1 MDPLNLEVATL
12 EAVPLEF
19 RKCYVPKE
27 DGTGFKAS
35 EDYLGVV
42 NTVNGL
48 NKALGASR
56 EDAKKGRVDLSPLAE
71 FGGTP
76 AEIKEAVQSKILE
89 LEGKAK
95 QTPDQK
101 AQLESLRTQL
111 QDSFGKEKEK
121 LNTRATTLQ
130 GQLYKHLVENQAIVA
145 ISDAKGVPELL
156 LPIIKAAVRTEE
168 ADNGELVVRVLG
180 ADGQPRYN
188 IDGSFMTVK
197 GLVEELKADAK
208 YGRVFESDRQQ
219 GGAGSRTN
227 DTRKPPPQKTVLS
240 ATDKIAAG
248 LAQGGFQAR
257 TGFAK
262 HREIPQRADR
272 N

>member
-12 EAVPLEF
+12 EAVPPEF

-27 DGTGFKAS
+27 DGTGFKTS

-56 EDAKKGRVDLSPLAE
+56 EEAKKGKVDLSPLAE

-76 AEIKEAVQSKILE
+76 AEIKENILAKIAE

-101 AQLESLRTQL
+101 AQLESLRLQL

-121 LNTRATTLQ
+121 LGKQAETLR
-130 GQLYKHLVENQAIVA
+130 GQLYTHLVENQALSA
-145 ISDAKGVPELL
+145 IAEAKGIPELL
-156 LPIIKAAVRTEE
+156 LPVIKAAVRTEE
-168 ADNGELVVRVLG
+168 ADDGKLVVRVLG

-197 GLVEELKADAK
+197 GLVEELKADTK
-208 YGRVFESDRQQ
+208 YGRVFESERQQ
-219 GGAGSRTN
+219 GGAGTQQNS
-227 DTRKPPPQKTVLS
+227 TRKPGPAPKTTLS
-240 ATDKIAAG
+240 ATDKISAG
-248 LAQGGFQAR
+248 LAQGGYKR
-257 TGFAK
+257 TGGFSSPNK
-262 HREIPQRADR
+262 
-272 N
+272 